1 MDINIINFYL
11 KGLATLEEIAVLLQV
26 NYKDLCSFIKDNKN
40 IDAQEYQ
47 KKLHLE
53 TKMLIRN
60 KLIDLALEGDKS
72 VLMFVAKNY
81 LDTKQPL
88 LQRQLDYSEFLDLL
102 N

>member
-11 KGLATLEEIAVLLQV
+11 KGLATLEEIATLLQV
-26 NYKDLCSFIKDNKN
+26 PYKELCVFIKENKN
-40 IDAQEYQ
+40 IEPLEYQ

-60 KLIDLALEGDKS
+60 KLIELALEGDKS
-72 VLMFVAKNY
+72 VLMFVAKTY
-81 LDTKQPL
+81 LDNKHPII
-88 LQRQLDYSEFLDLL
+88 QRPLDYSEFIDLL